1 MSLSQQKIPESKSK
15 SKFQSLN
22 INNLYQ
28 GAASRPQSKGPPQKH
43 GLQSLGKVPTARRAP
58 ANLPSV
64 KSEKGGN
71 DPTVVLVPTGGG
83 WANKEGEEVSR
94 EGSREPQPPPKEEEK
109 TPPRPQ
115 QPLSWAGTVGGSGGS
130 RPKLG
135 SNFPALP
142 GEAGRPEEAHSSSG
156 EAPAPDPAYGPGP
169 SLRPQAFAN
178 WAAGGKV
185 PGGPPTEGGEGPAA
199 VQPHKPVPPPAA
211 RAAPAQYKSIMPG
224 FMEALELPSGPP
236 AGYSRARGNQGNQ
249 GPRNGHAAPRHREQR
264 SKPVALA
271 VLQENR
277 PAIIDQ
283 EKLQSFDKIDNGDSW
298 TYEDDDFD
306 YNKKLESDEEDA
318 AEEAPVVPAAAPT
331 DPNWADQVGGG
342 TAPQAKPSVP
352 QPQYNFYDEFK
363 QKGGVGFGVDEEE
376 KRRNKKSEEVMK
388 NIERA
393 RQRREEEE
401 ARYRRGGE
409 VERQDARQDVRQD
422 YREPRGQPRPQAD
435 QGRRRNYEERE
446 RHERERPHEGG
457 QGGGYKRR
465 EEEVRGFQ
473 GGRVDREAKE
483 AREARDTRDTRDTR
497 DNREQAP
504 WEPREQQPFDL
515 EAEEKRWVSC
525 LI

>member
-83 WANKEGEEVSR
+83 WASKEGEEGRLEGR
-94 EGSREPQPPPKEEEK
+94 EGSREPQPPAKEEEK

-115 QPLSWAGTVGGSGGS
+115 QPLSWAGTVTGGSGGS

-142 GEAGRPEEAHSSSG
+142 GETGRPEEANSSSA

-185 PGGPPTEGGEGPAA
+185 PGGPPTEAGEGPPA

-211 RAAPAQYKSIMPG
+211 RAAPTQYKSIMPG
-224 FMEALELPSGPP
+224 FMEALELPAGPP
-236 AGYSRARGNQGNQ
+236 AGYSRARGNQ

-283 EKLQSFDKIDNGDSW
+283 EKLQSFDKMDNGDSW

-306 YNKKLESDEEDA
+306 YNKKLESDEEDVP
-318 AEEAPVVPAAAPT
+318 EEAPAAPAPAT
-331 DPNWADQVGGG
+331 DPNWADQVGAG
-342 TAPQAKPSVP
+342 TAPQPKPSVP

-409 VERQDARQDVRQD
+409 AERQD
-422 YREPRGQPRPQAD
+422 YREARGQPRHQAD

-446 RHERERPHEGG
+446 RHERERPYEGG

-473 GGRVDREAKE
+473 GGRVDRD
-483 AREARDTRDTRDTR
+483 RERDT
-497 DNREQAP
+497 REQAP

-515 EAEEKRWVSC
+515 EAEEKRWVIVTYWDNQPM
-525 LI
+525 L